1 MVHKYMANILKNLNV
16 IKIEHVQMVNLVYHI
31 LMTQKNVQFIDQYF
45 MQHYQLQQILIKL
58 MENMN
63 QNIRMQKIE
72 KMNKN

>member
-1 MVHKYMANILKNLNV
+1 MVNKYMANILKNLNV

-63 QNIRMQKIE
+63 PNIRMQKIE